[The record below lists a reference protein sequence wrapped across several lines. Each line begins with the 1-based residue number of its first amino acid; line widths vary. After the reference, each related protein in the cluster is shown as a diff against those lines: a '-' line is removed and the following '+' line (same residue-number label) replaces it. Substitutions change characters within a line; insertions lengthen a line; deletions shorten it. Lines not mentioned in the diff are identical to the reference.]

1 MKKPI
6 KENGS
11 NGKESGL
18 KNNKCIMA
26 EEEKI
31 KEHAKKAVLA
41 LSNKENS
48 WKKKITGFLFEILII
63 IVAVSITLWFHNL
76 NDQRHDR
83 EMEKNFLIGIRDDL
97 KQDTATLK
105 YVNLFLQTPL
115 AYYDNV
121 LKQINENKIDARYVD
136 TNSVQLINDLYFN
149 YNNGLFESFKSSGN
163 LRVIKN
169 QKLLSD
175 ITGLYTDA
183 LPFQQESDKHILD
196 NRALEYG
203 EYIGSKYGIDSS
215 WNTHISNHL
224 NDPDVRFQIQKN
236 DIDLKEMVRHHK
248 QLISEI
254 NDVNDEIDKEL
265 KDRF

>member
-1 MKKPI
+1 
-6 KENGS
+6 
-11 NGKESGL
+11 
-18 KNNKCIMA
+18 MA
-26 EEEKI
+26 EDEKI
-31 KEHAKKAVLA
+31 VQHAKKAVLA
-41 LSNKENS
+41 ISSKENS
-48 WKKKITGFLFEILII
+48 WRKKVKEFLFEIVII
-63 IVAVSITLWFHNL
+63 IVAVSLTLWFHNL

-83 EMEKNFLIGIRDDL
+83 EMEKNFLIGIRDNL

-121 LKQINENKIDARYVD
+121 LKQISENRIDAKYID

-169 QKLLSD
+169 QNLLSD
-175 ITGLYTDA
+175 ITGLYTAD

-196 NRALEYG
+196 NRALEFG
-203 EYIGSKYGIDSS
+203 EYIGSKYGIDSL

-224 NDPDVRFQIQKN
+224 NDPGVRFQIQKN

-254 NDVNDEIDKEL
+254 NDVSEEINKEL
-265 KDRF
+265 KGRF